1 MRIALI
7 SAMTKEGVIGNQN
20 TLPWHLPEELKYFKE
35 LTLGKPVVMGRKT
48 FQSMNERPLVKRQN
62 IVLTKERNFLR
73 QGITVVHSV
82 QEAIKVAG
90 KAEELMIIGGASIY
104 AAFLPLASR
113 LYLTLIHQDYSG
125 DTLFPVLNWEEWELV
140 SQQEMVEFTVKI
152 LDRKGTL

>member
-1 MRIALI
+1 VRIALI